1 MSNLPPSPPSTR
13 LGRLGTRDIRHAAR
27 HSVVYSR
34 IVGFL
39 RWALPLI
46 VIGGLALLVVWPH
59 FKNLGIEVVVIQ
71 NVPNLMVEKLNL
83 TGLDAKNQAYALT
96 ADRALQAGNLKNVID
111 LEKPKGELS
120 LNGGGWLAGGALQ
133 GRFDQKQEKL
143 WLGGEVEFFHDKGYR
158 LITDEMFMDMR
169 KNVAWSQKP
178 VLFQGSFGE
187 IRGKGFRALEGGS
200 VVIFTG
206 PATAKLRLH
215 Q

>member
-1 MSNLPPSPPSTR
+1 MSNLHPSSTR
-13 LGRLGTRDIRHAAR
+13 LGQLGPRDIRHASR
-27 HSVVYSR
+27 YSVTYSR
-34 IVGFL
+34 IVGVL
-39 RWALPLI
+39 RWTLPLLA
-46 VIGGLALLVVWPH
+46 IGGLALLVVWPY
-59 FKNLGIEVVVIQ
+59 FKNLEIEEIVIQ
-71 NVPNLMVEKLNL
+71 NVPNLMVEELNL

-120 LNGGGWLAGGALQ
+120 LNGGGWLAGGAQQ

-158 LITDEMFMDMR
+158 FVADEMFVDLK
-169 KNVAWSQKP
+169 KNVAWSQKA

-200 VVIFTG
+200 IIVFTG